1 MVSAIAIDQIAKLGF
16 ALLLISQLLNAA
28 AMLQIPRNKRSCFIL
43 LALAYAALTG
53 AIACV
58 AYETSFY
65 GF

>member
-1 MVSAIAIDQIAKLGF
+1 MVSAIAIDRIAKLGF

-43 LALAYAALTG
+43 LALAYAAVIG
-53 AIACV
+53 AVFCIV
-58 AYETSFY
+58 YEARYY